1 VRQRAVKRTK
11 IVNLRKFSL
20 IGTLSL
26 LITACATLQ
35 PPKLNSPFDGNYDPI
50 TTYLSAF
57 IEKEMRQGD
66 LTGLSIAMVKGDRI
80 VWSEGFGL
88 ADKKKSLKATA
99 QTRYRAGSVSKLFNV
114 IAIMQLVEQGK
125 LDLDAP
131 VVDYVSDFQINS
143 RFGPIDDITLR
154 SLLSHQSGMPSDSV
168 SGMWENDPPPLN
180 SLISTWNDSYTVA
193 PANSFWDDKLRLLRC
208 TSR

>member
-1 VRQRAVKRTK
+1 MSCLRCFNTKNSAIKILAPFDNLQLTKRLPLRAEPCFRTLFIVRQRAVKRTK

-99 QTRYRAGSVSKLFNV
+99 QTRYRAGSVSKC
-114 IAIMQLVEQGK
+114 GK
-125 LDLDAP
+125 TIHHP
-131 VVDYVSDFQINS
+131 
-143 RFGPIDDITLR
+143 
-154 SLLSHQSGMPSDSV
+154 
-168 SGMWENDPPPLN
+168 
-180 SLISTWNDSYTVA
+180 
-193 PANSFWDDKLRLLRC
+193 
-208 TSR
+208 